1 MLKFKYYLKKNFA
14 RYATIA
20 LGASLLG
27 ISINTFLLPHHMLS
41 GGISGIAI
49 ILHFIF
55 NAPIGALVAA
65 LNIPIFYSAYK
76 FLDRE
81 SVFIGLYG
89 MVIFAGG
96 IDATSFLV
104 SYNLTDD
111 ILLAAIFGGVLTGV
125 GSGLVFRVNGNTGGA
140 DIIAVIVKKYYALD
154 VGSVMFTINV
164 LLMIISAF
172 LFGFKPAMYT
182 LISMYVGATVTNR
195 VIEGF
200 NHKKTVM
207 IISDHCEEIAAAI
220 LSEIGRG
227 VTFLQGEGA
236 FTHQE
241 RKLIFVVVTLTQI
254 AKIKV
259 IIQTTDP
266 KAFIIIQDATEVSGH
281 GFTLPR
287 KRLKPQQQHEQY

>member
-1 MLKFKYYLKKNFA
+1 MLTLTHYLKKNIS

-20 LGASLLG
+20 VGSLLLA
-27 ISINTFLLPHHMLS
+27 ISINAFLLPHHMLS
-41 GGISGIAI
+41 GGISGIAM
-49 ILHFIF
+49 ILHFTF
-55 NAPIGALVAA
+55 HLPIGLLVAL
-65 LNIPIFYSAYK
+65 LNVPIFYCAYK

-89 MVIFAGG
+89 MVLFAGAV
-96 IDATSFLV
+96 DVTSFLT
-104 SYNLTDD
+104 SYNITDD

-125 GSGLVFRVNGNTGGA
+125 GGGLVFRVNGNTGGA
-140 DIIAVIVKKYYALD
+140 DIIAVIVKKYYSLD
-154 VGSVMFTINV
+154 VGSVMFAINL
-164 LLMIISAF
+164 LLMTISAF

-182 LISMYVGATVTNR
+182 LISMYVGANVIDR

-200 NHKKTVM
+200 NRKKTVM
-207 IISDHCEEIAAAI
+207 IISDHCEDIAAGI

-241 RKLIFVVVTLTQI
+241 RKLIFVVATLIQI
-254 AKIKV
+254 AKIKT
-259 IIQTTDP
+259 IIQAIDP

-287 KRLKPQQQHEQY
+287 RKLQ

>member
-1 MLKFKYYLKKNFA
+1 MLTITYFQKNFP

-41 GGISGIAI
+41 GGISGIAM
-49 ILHFIF
+49 ILHFMF
-55 NAPIGALVAA
+55 NLPIGGLVAL
-65 LNIPIFYSAYK
+65 LNVPIFYAAYK

-89 MVIFAGG
+89 MIIFSAV

-104 SYNLTDD
+104 SYNVTDD
-111 ILLAAIFGGVLTGV
+111 ILLAAIFGGALTGV
-125 GSGLVFRVNGNTGGA
+125 GGGLVFRVNGNTGGA

-154 VGSVMFTINV
+154 VGSVMFAINV
-164 LLMIISAF
+164 LLMTISAV

-182 LISMYVGATVTNR
+182 LISMYVGATVIDR

-200 NHKKTVM
+200 NRKKTVM
-207 IISDHCEEIAAAI
+207 IISDHCEEIADAI

-241 RKLIFVVVTLTQI
+241 KKLIFVVVTLIQI

-266 KAFIIIQDATEVSGH
+266 QAFIIIQDATEVSGH
-281 GFTLPR
+281 GFTLPST
-287 KRLKPQQQHEQY
+287 KHNLE

>member
-1 MLKFKYYLKKNFA
+1 MLTIIHYLKKNSS

-20 LGASLLG
+20 VGSLLLG
-27 ISINTFLLPHHMLS
+27 ISINAFLLPHHMLS
-41 GGISGIAI
+41 GGISGIAMI
-49 ILHFIF
+49 FHFTF
-55 NAPIGALVAA
+55 HWPIGLLVAL
-65 LNIPIFYSAYK
+65 LNVPIFYCAYK

-89 MVIFAGG
+89 MVIFAAGV
-96 IDATSFLV
+96 DVTSFLT
-104 SYNLTDD
+104 SYNITDD

-125 GSGLVFRVNGNTGGA
+125 GGGLVFRVNGNTGGA
-140 DIIAVIVKKYYALD
+140 DIIAVIVKKYYSLD
-154 VGSVMFTINV
+154 VGSVMFAINL
-164 LLMIISAF
+164 LLMTISAF

-182 LISMYVGATVTNR
+182 LISMYVGATVIDR

-200 NHKKTVM
+200 NRKKTVM
-207 IISDHCEEIAAAI
+207 IISDHCEDIAAGI

-241 RKLIFVVVTLTQI
+241 RKLIFVVATLIQI
-254 AKIKV
+254 AKIKT
-259 IIQTTDP
+259 IIHTIDP

-287 KRLKPQQQHEQY
+287 RKL